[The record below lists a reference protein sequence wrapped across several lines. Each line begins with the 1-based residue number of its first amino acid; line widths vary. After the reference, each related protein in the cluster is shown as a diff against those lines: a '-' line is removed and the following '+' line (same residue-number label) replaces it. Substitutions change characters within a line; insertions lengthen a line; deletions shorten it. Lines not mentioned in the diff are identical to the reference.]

1 MSQFLPSFEATEHLY
16 SQRFDDSATPSK
28 MEYYASLIGR
38 ILKIWKSPNLDG
50 VRSREMR
57 RALLSFIPRT
67 PKLTSI
73 SKSEF

>member
-1 MSQFLPSFEATEHLY
+1 
-16 SQRFDDSATPSK
+16 
-28 MEYYASLIGR
+28 MEYYASLISR

-73 SKSEF
+73 SKSEFMVDGCFRPWPKFEPKSGPAICVQK